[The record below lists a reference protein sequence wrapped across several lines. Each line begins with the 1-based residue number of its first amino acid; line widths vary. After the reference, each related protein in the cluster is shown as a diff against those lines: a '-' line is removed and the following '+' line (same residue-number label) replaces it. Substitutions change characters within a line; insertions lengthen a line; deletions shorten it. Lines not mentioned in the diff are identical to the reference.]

1 MKPTRNGAGSI
12 WVFPVTVAL
21 LILTSGCASN
31 PGPKPPGVVPG
42 AVTIFPNTVS
52 VPVGQ
57 TVQFAA
63 FLPSSPSATFTWS
76 VSGGSANGTITAGGV
91 YTAPGSIP
99 APSTV
104 TITATGGSAKSDSGT
119 ATINITAAQ
128 GVVVS
133 PGALAISAG
142 ATQAFTATVSGSA
155 VSPTWQVNGTN
166 GGDSVHG
173 TISAAGV
180 YTAPL
185 TPPPGGTTTI
195 TAVSG
200 SSSGTATVAVI
211 FSNNSISGQYAFS
224 YTGKDSHGLLAAAGS
239 FTLTPGTGAFTG
251 VEDYN
256 STSLKAPAQAVAITG
271 SITVNP
277 DGSASATV
285 NNPAISGTETWQF
298 TLVSGAEG
306 GVAQQGLLVRFD
318 SAATASG
325 TIDRQ
330 NPIQLNAS
338 SFNGN
343 YIFGLSGR
351 NAKDQPLQMAGKF
364 MANGV
369 ASIPVNLA
377 VEDINNNGTTTQGA
391 PDDTLYGSFFMD
403 PNNPGSGRGMLQ
415 LINTSTELPGTF
427 NFAFYIVDSTHLK
440 AVEVDTEAFLSGD
453 IYSAPNTN
461 GSFQAS
467 IFEGSYAYTL
477 TGWDVGNDVPY
488 VVGGVLL
495 SGGTGAITSGVID
508 KNDGGVQIPLNTAL
522 GSSAYSVDPS
532 LGRITLT
539 FTIGTVSQN
548 FAAYTASSGSTL
560 IIELDTDF
568 LSSGLALPQSTATTP
583 QGTFALNFSG
593 LTNSSGFPEQDVAG
607 QITANSTTNV
617 FSGSISINSA
627 GTVSLGVPLVNGTT
641 MTSPASNGRGT
652 ATIKTNSGSNTYPLA
667 YYTVD
672 GNTVLVLETDGVRI
686 MTGTLARQY

>member
-1 MKPTRNGAGSI
+1 
-12 WVFPVTVAL
+12 
-21 LILTSGCASN
+21 
-31 PGPKPPGVVPG
+31 
-42 AVTIFPNTVS
+42 
-52 VPVGQ
+52 
-57 TVQFAA
+57 
-63 FLPSSPSATFTWS
+63 
-76 VSGGSANGTITAGGV
+76 
-91 YTAPGSIP
+91 
-99 APSTV
+99 
-104 TITATGGSAKSDSGT
+104 
-119 ATINITAAQ
+119 
-128 GVVVS
+128 
-133 PGALAISAG
+133 
-142 ATQAFTATVSGSA
+142 
-155 VSPTWQVNGTN
+155 
-166 GGDSVHG
+166 
-173 TISAAGV
+173 
-180 YTAPL
+180 
-185 TPPPGGTTTI
+185 
-195 TAVSG
+195 
-200 SSSGTATVAVI
+200 
-211 FSNNSISGQYAFS
+211 
-224 YTGKDSHGLLAAAGS
+224 
-239 FTLTPGTGAFTG
+239 
-251 VEDYN
+251 
-256 STSLKAPAQAVAITG
+256 
-271 SITVNP
+271 
-277 DGSASATV
+277 
-285 NNPAISGTETWQF
+285 
-298 TLVSGAEG
+298 
-306 GVAQQGLLVRFD
+306 
-318 SAATASG
+318 
-325 TIDRQ
+325 
-330 NPIQLNAS
+330 
-338 SFNGN
+338 
-343 YIFGLSGR
+343 
-351 NAKDQPLQMAGKF
+351 

-369 ASIPVNLA
+369 ASIPLNLA